1 MSVDHYEN
9 FPVASILMPPALRG
23 PVTAIYWFART
34 ADDFSDEGDL
44 PAEQR
49 IALLQGYQQELDRIE
64 RSEPS
69 DNPIFQ
75 RLAPV
80 IHQYQ
85 LPLQLFRDLLDAFI
99 QDVTKDRYAD
109 YAELLDYCRRS
120 ADPVGRLMLHLF
132 DEASEENL
140 RQSDA
145 VCSALQLIN
154 HWQDVAI
161 DLRKNHDGRIYLPQ
175 EDLVRF
181 GVSIEQLREQLHQGR
196 CDDHFRALMKFQV
209 DRARTLMHAGT
220 PLGKRLPGRIGLEI
234 RAIVAGGLRIL
245 DKIEKVEYDVF
256 RRRPKLEFLDG
267 PLILT
272 KALFKVL

>member
-64 RSEPS
+64 RGEPS

-80 IHQYQ
+80 IRQYR
-85 LPLQLFRDLLDAFI
+85 LPLQLFRDLLNAFI
-99 QDVTKDRYAD
+99 QDVDKDRYAD

-132 DEASEENL
+132 NEASEENL

-161 DLRKNHDGRIYLPQ
+161 DLRKNQDGRIYLPQ

-181 GVSIEQLREQLHQGR
+181 GVNIEQLRQGR

-209 DRARTLMHAGT
+209 DRARALMHAGT

-256 RRRPKLEFLDG
+256 RRRPKLELLDG